1 MIPRTPR
8 STRTDTLFPYPTL
21 FRSDRR
27 LRTTLLHRAFITADT
42 TSHPLFNLE
51 EYLMKI
57 AVLPGDGIGKEVTS
71 EAVKVLRAALG
82 PTTALP
88 LVEAPIGQAGIE
100 AAGDR
105 LPGDTTRTA
114 GAATGRATCRE
125 RVSRYV

>member
-71 EAVKVLRAALG
+71 EAVKVLLAVLG
-82 PTTALP
+82 PNTALE
-88 LVEAPIGQAGIE
+88 LVEEPICQAGIE
-100 AAGDR
+100 HAGDP
-105 LPGDTTRTA
+105 LPATTAKNSGLTHPTPLA
-114 GAATGRATCRE
+114 PPGRPK
-125 RVSRYV
+125 